1 MAGLV
6 ARLVAMSPVV
16 AVIRVG
22 AVALARAWA
31 IIIITLTIAI
41 YVTVAVVVRPGMVA
55 SSSLRSSAWRSV
67 DAGGEHIIW
76 WM

>member
-1 MAGLV
+1 MQSTSARARIMSDCMLCMEAVLVWSCRMCPLLV
-6 ARLVAMSPVV
+6 AVEHSRWFLVN
-16 AVIRVG
+16 
-22 AVALARAWA
+22 
-31 IIIITLTIAI
+31 
-41 YVTVAVVVRPGMVA
+41 VVVRPGMVA